1 MSYSKIHVQTP
12 PAPRQTHFQSVKA
25 FHEEIQ
31 IPLRRSLPG
40 NTCCNKPQLCSI
52 PNVALHGSDILNRQA
67 IRETLTKEIMELSG
81 IVQNGSDAPPPK
93 KKIRKGF
100 CVTRLKLETFFMTPT
115 PLPNTNP
122 IDCRDTRILDQYHS
136 SSPFAFPCI
145 QKSESTFLENQE
157 LYSRRSSKT
166 HFVLVSDMELYPRC
180 NDPGCF

>member
-52 PNVALHGSDILNRQA
+52 PNVALSGLDILNRQA

-81 IVQNGSDAPPPK
+81 IVQNGSDAPP
-93 KKIRKGF
+93 IGEGDV
-100 CVTRLKLETFFMTPT
+100 CFFLTM
-115 PLPNTNP
+115 
-122 IDCRDTRILDQYHS
+122 
-136 SSPFAFPCI
+136 
-145 QKSESTFLENQE
+145 
-157 LYSRRSSKT
+157 
-166 HFVLVSDMELYPRC
+166 RC
-180 NDPGCF
+180 FNDAMFSNS

>member
-52 PNVALHGSDILNRQA
+52 PNVALHGLEKLNRQA
-67 IRETLTKEIMELSG
+67 IRDTLTKETMELLG
-81 IVQNGSDAPPPK
+81 IVQIVQIGVTPPPK
-93 KKIRKGF
+93 KTAKDF
-100 CVTRLKLETFFMTPT
+100 ARLSLNFKLFFMTPT
-115 PLPNTNP
+115 PLPNTNQ
-122 IDCRDTRILDQYHS
+122 IGCRDTRMLDQYHS

-145 QKSESTFLENQE
+145 
-157 LYSRRSSKT
+157 
-166 HFVLVSDMELYPRC
+166 
-180 NDPGCF
+180 